1 MDWARVYFNN
11 SLIIKPNA
19 SFIDVYE
26 QFESIVGVSAIVGDN
41 GAGKTS
47 LLRYIINAI
56 TSDELGHEFEL
67 EESLIAFYYPEEKLI
82 KIFSH
87 NKNIMLKNYT
97 DLTIEKH
104 KYKGNLFK
112 LLKNFNVLFL
122 TNSIDSECK
131 DSQNNFIN
139 INARSLIE
147 TSNLYFHN
155 KLNFIKANIL
165 QKKCSEQ
172 IFRKNNI
179 LKIFYTL
186 NIFLILKQK
195 I

>member
-1 MDWARVYFNN
+1 MELLFLWIGQEYRKIFKDQLIVFSDKFHIEYFNN

-87 NKNIMLKNYT
+87 NK
-97 DLTIEKH
+97 
-104 KYKGNLFK
+104 
-112 LLKNFNVLFL
+112 
-122 TNSIDSECK
+122 
-131 DSQNNFIN
+131 
-139 INARSLIE
+139 
-147 TSNLYFHN
+147 
-155 KLNFIKANIL
+155 
-165 QKKCSEQ
+165 
-172 IFRKNNI
+172 
-179 LKIFYTL
+179 KIGRAHV
-186 NIFLILKQK
+186 
-195 I
+195 